1 MTTARRTTSRTQLLA
16 SSIEADQPDAA
27 NHLRYLGRQ
36 LIAAEHRLHRVRR
49 RRDELAAAVHELMH
63 HTNPQTIAA
72 VTAALAR
79 VKDEDDRHT
88 KKDTH
93 QHRTEAPPGSHRD
106 SPER

>member
-49 RRDELAAAVHELMH
+49 FRDKLVAAVEQLMR
-63 HTNPQTIAA
+63 HTSPQNIQA
-72 VTAALAR
+72 VAAALAR
-79 VKDEDDRHT
+79 AKDE
-88 KKDTH
+88 K
-93 QHRTEAPPGSHRD
+93 
-106 SPER
+106 

>member
-49 RRDELAAAVHELMH
+49 FRDELVAAVEQLMR
-63 HTNPQTIAA
+63 HTSPQNINA
-72 VTAALAR
+72 VAAALAR
-79 VKDEDDRHT
+79 AKNE
-88 KKDTH
+88 K
-93 QHRTEAPPGSHRD
+93 
-106 SPER
+106 

>member
-49 RRDELAAAVHELMH
+49 FRDELVAAVEQLMR
-63 HTNPQTIAA
+63 HTSPQNIAA
-72 VTAALAR
+72 VAAALAR
-79 VKDEDDRHT
+79 AKDE
-88 KKDTH
+88 K
-93 QHRTEAPPGSHRD
+93 
-106 SPER
+106 